1 MASHTES
8 NKRIM
13 KNTLALYVR
22 MILMMI
28 VSLFTSRVIL
38 DTLGV
43 EDYGTYNV
51 VGGIISMFSAFSSMF
66 SGAISR
72 FLTYELGKH
81 DIESRRLND
90 VFSTSVTIQ
99 IGIAV
104 IFILVGETLGLYFLN
119 YELVIPEGRIRAA
132 RWVLQCSIVTF
143 AVNLVSVPYNA
154 AIIAHEKMSAFAY
167 ISIFEVSMKLII
179 AYALYISPVDKL
191 ISYAILLMLL
201 SITIRFIYGYY
212 CKRNFSEC
220 RYRLKYDKTLLKE
233 MSGFAGWNLLGSG
246 AYILNTQGVNILI
259 NMFFGVTL
267 NAARGIANQVDGAIM
282 QFVNNFMTAVKP
294 QITKSVAAGDYSY
307 MESLVCRG
315 SKFGY
320 FLMLLFFVPIYV
332 ETPQILSIWLK
343 VVPEYTV
350 SFVRL
355 AMIASMIDLLGT
367 TMSTA
372 VIATGKVKEY
382 YIVIGLFGLL
392 VFPLTYVCYKL
403 GCPPESSYY
412 SFISVYMFLLFLKL
426 RQAHKLVGISILNYC
441 IKVLLKIVPVT
452 IFSLGLTML
461 ASMFMAQSLNRVIVI
476 AILSVLL
483 NGVAIYFYGL
493 NQSEKEFVRNIV
505 YKRVKK

>member
-22 MILMMI
+22 MILMMV
-28 VSLFTSRVIL
+28 VSLYTSRVIL

-51 VGGIISMFSAFSSMF
+51 VGGVIAMFSAFSSMF

-72 FLTYELGKH
+72 FLTYELGRDEGDTK
-81 DIESRRLND
+81 RLRD

-99 IGIAV
+99 LGIAAV
-104 IFILVGETLGLYFLN
+104 FILVGEVVGLYFLN
-119 YELVIPEGRIRAA
+119 YQLVIPEGRMVAA
-132 RWVLQCSIVTF
+132 NWVLQCSIVTF
-143 AVNLVSVPYNA
+143 AVNLISVPYNA

-167 ISIFEVSMKLII
+167 ISIFEVSMKLLI
-179 AYALYISPVDKL
+179 AYALYISPIDKL
-191 ISYAILLMLL
+191 ISYALLLMSL
-201 SITIRFIYGYY
+201 SVVVRFVYGFY
-212 CKRNFSEC
+212 CRRHFSEC
-220 RYRLKYDKTLLKE
+220 RYRFKYDKKLLKE
-233 MSGFAGWNLLGSG
+233 MSGFAGWNFLGSG

-259 NMFFGVTL
+259 NLFFGVTL

-282 QFVNNFMTAVKP
+282 QLVNNFMTAVKP

-307 MESLVCRG
+307 MESLVFRG

-332 ETPQILSIWLK
+332 ETPQILSLWLK
-343 VVPEYTV
+343 IVPEYTV

-367 TMSTA
+367 TISTS
-372 VIATGKVKEY
+372 VIATGKVKKY

-392 VFPLTYVCYKL
+392 VFPLTYICFKL
-403 GCPPESSYY
+403 GCSPESCYY
-412 SFISVYMFLLFLKL
+412 SFISVYVFLLFLKL
-426 RQAHKLVGISILNYC
+426 RQAHELVGISISKYC
-441 IKVLLKIVPVT
+441 FKVLFKVVPIT
-452 IFSLGLTML
+452 IFSLGLTLL
-461 ASMFMAQSLNRVIVI
+461 ASEYMEQNLQRLVILVFFS
-476 AILSVLL
+476 ALL

-493 NQSEKEFVRNIV
+493 NQAEKEFVKGIV
-505 YKRVKK
+505 FKKSKK

>member
-1 MASHTES
+1 MALHTDN

-22 MILMMI
+22 MILMMA

-51 VGGIISMFSAFSSMF
+51 VGGIIAMFSAFSGMF

-72 FLTYELGKH
+72 FLTYELGK
-81 DIESRRLND
+81 SGSSRLNE

-99 IGIAV
+99 LGIATV
-104 IFILVGETLGLYFLN
+104 FIIVGEILGLYFLN
-119 YELVIPEGRIRAA
+119 YQLVIPEDRMVAA
-132 RWVLQCSIVTF
+132 NWVLQCSIVTF
-143 AVNLVSVPYNA
+143 SINLISVPYNA

-167 ISIFEVSMKLII
+167 ISIFEVTMKLLI
-179 AYALYISPVDKL
+179 AYTLYISPIDKL

-201 SITIRFIYGYY
+201 SVTVRLVYGSY
-212 CKRNFSEC
+212 CNRHFSEC
-220 RYRLKYDKTLLKE
+220 HYRFKYDKALLKE
-233 MSGFAGWNLLGSG
+233 MSGFAGWNFIGSG
-246 AYILNTQGVNILI
+246 AYILNTQGLNVLI

-282 QFVNNFMTAVKP
+282 QLVNNFMTAVKP
-294 QITKSVAAGDYSY
+294 QITKSIAAGDYSY

-332 ETPQILSIWLK
+332 EAPQILSLWLK
-343 VVPEYTV
+343 TVPDYTV
-350 SFVRL
+350 AFVRL

-367 TMSTA
+367 TISTT

-392 VFPLTYVCYKL
+392 VFPVTYLCFKL
-403 GCPPESSYY
+403 GCTPESCYY
-412 SFISVYMFLLFLKL
+412 SFIGVYDFLLYLKL
-426 RQAHKLVGISILNYC
+426 RHANKLVGFPIMKYF
-441 IKVLLKIVPVT
+441 KEVLLKIIPIT
-452 IFSLGLTML
+452 AFSLILTL
-461 ASMFMAQSLNRVIVI
+461 FVSTLWEETVLRLVYV
-476 AILSVLL
+476 AIISFLI
-483 NGVAIYFYGL
+483 NGIGIYFYGL
-493 NQSEKEFVRNIV
+493 
-505 YKRVKK
+505 KKTERKFLKNLVLQKIKK